1 MVHLPDTPSALD
13 GQLLIAMPGMA
24 DTRFARSLVY
34 MCAHSAEEGAM
45 GIVVNQP
52 EPDMNMR
59 DLLVQLGIV
68 EEGGS
73 NRLAARVDEIR
84 VHRGGPVESGRG
96 FVLHSADFM
105 LEDASLRVGRNIGL
119 TSTLEILRAI
129 AAGGGPHDA
138 IFALG
143 YAGWA
148 PGQLEME
155 LGSNGWLNAP
165 ADDAILFD
173 ADIET
178 KYDRALAKLGIDP
191 AMLSMDAGHA

>member
-1 MVHLPDTPSALD
+1 MAKSSDIPTTLD
-13 GQLLIAMPGMA
+13 GQMLIAMPGMA

-34 MCAHSAEEGAM
+34 MCAHSPDEGAM
-45 GIVVNQP
+45 GIIVNQP
-52 EPDMNMR
+52 EPELSMR

-68 EEGGS
+68 EDAGS
-73 NRLAARVDEIR
+73 SNIAARVDEIR

-105 LEDASLRVGRNIGL
+105 LNDASLTVGRNIAL

-129 AAGGGPHDA
+129 ATGGGPREA

-148 PGQLEME
+148 PGQLESE
-155 LGSNGWLNAP
+155 LGANGWLTVP
-165 ADDAILFD
+165 ADEEILFD
-173 ADIET
+173 ADIDT
-178 KYDRALAKLGIDP
+178 KYERALAKLGVDP
-191 AMLSMDAGHA
+191 AMLSSDAGHA

>member
-1 MVHLPDTPSALD
+1 MATMSETQTTLD
-13 GQLLIAMPGMA
+13 DQLLIAMPGMA

-34 MCAHSAEEGAM
+34 MCAHSPEEGAM

-52 EPDMNMR
+52 EPDLNMR

-68 EEGGS
+68 EDAGS
-73 NRLAARVDEIR
+73 NQLAAKVDEIR

-105 LEDASLRVGRNIGL
+105 LNDASLRVGRNIGL

-129 AAGGGPHDA
+129 AAGGGPQEA

-148 PGQLEME
+148 PGQLESE
-155 LGSNGWLNAP
+155 LGSNGWLNVP

-173 ADIET
+173 DDIET

-191 AMLSMDAGHA
+191 AMLSSDAGHA

>member
-1 MVHLPDTPSALD
+1 MAHKSDIPTTLD
-13 GQLLIAMPGMA
+13 GQMLIAMPGMA
-24 DTRFARSLVY
+24 DTRFARTLVY
-34 MCAHSAEEGAM
+34 MCAHSPDEGAM
-45 GIVVNQP
+45 GIIVNQP
-52 EPDMNMR
+52 EPDLSMR

-68 EEGGS
+68 EEASSS
-73 NRLAARVDEIR
+73 NIAARVDEIR

-105 LEDASLRVGRNIGL
+105 LNDASLTVGHNIAL

-129 AAGGGPHDA
+129 ATGGGPRDA

-148 PGQLEME
+148 PGQLESE
-155 LGSNGWLNAP
+155 LGANGWLTVP
-165 ADDAILFD
+165 ADDEILFD

-178 KYDRALAKLGIDP
+178 KYERALAKLGVDP
-191 AMLSMDAGHA
+191 AMLSSDAGHA

>member
-1 MVHLPDTPSALD
+1 MAKSSDIPTTLD
-13 GQLLIAMPGMA
+13 GQMLIAMPGMA
-24 DTRFARSLVY
+24 DTRFARSLVF
-34 MCAHSAEEGAM
+34 MCAHSPDEGAM

-52 EPDMNMR
+52 EPDLSMR

-68 EEGGS
+68 EDVASS
-73 NRLAARVDEIR
+73 NIAARVDEIR

-105 LEDASLRVGRNIGL
+105 LNDASLTVGRNIVL

-129 AAGGGPHDA
+129 ATGGGPREA

-148 PGQLEME
+148 PGQLESE
-155 LGSNGWLNAP
+155 LGANGWLTVP
-165 ADDAILFD
+165 ADEAILFD
-173 ADIET
+173 DNIDT
-178 KYDRALAKLGIDP
+178 KYERALAKLGVDP
-191 AMLSMDAGHA
+191 AMLSSDAGHA

>member
-1 MVHLPDTPSALD
+1 MAKSSDIPNTLD
-13 GQLLIAMPGMA
+13 GQMLIAMPGMA

-34 MCAHSAEEGAM
+34 MCAHSPDEGAM
-45 GIVVNQP
+45 GIIVNQP
-52 EPDMNMR
+52 EPDLSMR

-68 EEGGS
+68 EDVAAS
-73 NRLAARVDEIR
+73 NIAARVDEIR

-105 LEDASLRVGRNIGL
+105 LNDASLTVGRNIAL

-129 AAGGGPHDA
+129 ATGGGPREA

-148 PGQLEME
+148 PGQLESE
-155 LGSNGWLNAP
+155 LGANGWLTVP
-165 ADDAILFD
+165 ADEEILFD
-173 ADIET
+173 DNIDT
-178 KYDRALAKLGIDP
+178 KYERALAKLGVDP
-191 AMLSMDAGHA
+191 AMLSSDAGHA

>member
-1 MVHLPDTPSALD
+1 MAQIPETQTTLN

-34 MCAHSAEEGAM
+34 MCAHSPDEGAM

-52 EPDMNMR
+52 EPDLNMR
-59 DLLVQLGIV
+59 DLLVQLEIV
-68 EEGGS
+68 EDAGS
-73 NRLAARVDEIR
+73 SQLARKVDEIR

-129 AAGGGPHDA
+129 ATGEGPQEA

-148 PGQLEME
+148 PGQLENE
-155 LGSNGWLNAP
+155 LGSNGWLNVP

-173 ADIET
+173 ADIDT

-191 AMLSMDAGHA
+191 GMLSADAGHA

>member
-1 MVHLPDTPSALD
+1 MAQMPETDIALN

-24 DTRFARSLVY
+24 DTRFARALVY
-34 MCAHSAEEGAM
+34 MCAHSADEGAM

-52 EPDMNMR
+52 EPDLNMR
-59 DLLVQLGIV
+59 DLLVQLNIV
-68 EEGGS
+68 PDAHS
-73 NRLAARVDEIR
+73 AQLANKVDEIR

-105 LEDASLRVGRNIGL
+105 LNDASLRVGKNIGL

-129 AAGGGPHDA
+129 ASGSGPQEA

-148 PGQLEME
+148 PGQLETE
-155 LGSNGWLNAP
+155 IVSNGWLHAP
-165 ADDAILFD
+165 ADEAILFD
-173 ADIET
+173 ANIDT
-178 KYDRALAKLGIDP
+178 KYDRALAKLGIAP
-191 AMLSMDAGHA
+191 AMLSADAGHA

>member
-1 MVHLPDTPSALD
+1 MAKSSDIPTTLD
-13 GQLLIAMPGMA
+13 GQMLIAMPGMA

-34 MCAHSAEEGAM
+34 MCAHSPDEGAM
-45 GIVVNQP
+45 GIIVNQP
-52 EPDMNMR
+52 EPELSMR

-68 EEGGS
+68 DAAGS
-73 NRLAARVDEIR
+73 SNIAARVDEIR

-105 LEDASLRVGRNIGL
+105 LNDASLTVGRNIAL

-129 AAGGGPHDA
+129 ATGGGPREA

-148 PGQLEME
+148 PGQLESE
-155 LGSNGWLNAP
+155 LGANGWLTVP
-165 ADDAILFD
+165 ADEEILFD

-178 KYDRALAKLGIDP
+178 KYERALAKLGVDP
-191 AMLSMDAGHA
+191 AMLSSDAGHA

>member
-1 MVHLPDTPSALD
+1 MPETQTTLD

-34 MCAHSAEEGAM
+34 MCAHSPEEGAM

-52 EPDMNMR
+52 EPDLNMR
-59 DLLVQLGIV
+59 DLLVQLEIV
-68 EEGGS
+68 EDAGS
-73 NRLAARVDEIR
+73 SQLAHKVDEIR

-105 LEDASLRVGRNIGL
+105 LDDASLRVGRNIGL

-129 AAGGGPHDA
+129 ATGQGPQEA

-148 PGQLEME
+148 PGQLENE
-155 LGSNGWLNAP
+155 LGSNGWLNVP

-173 ADIET
+173 ADIDS

-191 AMLSMDAGHA
+191 AMLSAEAGHA